1 MDFQASVANAM
12 KAPGLSHMR
21 PVIEKE
27 LLHYD
32 LLFIL
37 DKEGLLDNLTFQG
50 GTSLRL
56 CYGAPRFSEDL
67 DFVGGHDFASQQL
80 MAIKDCIEHYIGKRY
95 GLEVIVKTPS
105 SLQNQIEQQE
115 LNVDKWQVA
124 IVTSPGQKH
133 LPRQRIKLEVVNIP
147 AYSREPQALKL
158 NYDFLPDGYADTLIM
173 TESLDE
179 VMTEKLVSL
188 VNCQRYV
195 RHRDI
200 WDLRW
205 LKQQGA
211 QMNMTWLSN
220 KIRDYSIANYTERL
234 DKMWQDLPGIIHGD
248 AFQSELTRFIPMDVQ
263 QRTLAKDKFY
273 DHLSNE
279 IRGLL
284 ETVRRELNNTP
295 TENEFRM

>member
-1 MDFQASVANAM
+1 MDFQSLVEKAM
-12 KAPGLSHMR
+12 AIPGLSHMR

-37 DKEGLLDNLTFQG
+37 DKEGLLDSLTFQG

-56 CYGAPRFSEDL
+56 CYGAPRLSEDL
-67 DFVGGHDFASQQL
+67 DFVGGRDFTSQQL
-80 MAIKDCIEHYIGKRY
+80 MAIKNCIEHYISKRY
-95 GLEVIVKTPS
+95 ELEVTVKLPS
-105 SLQNQIEQQE
+105 SLKNQAERQG

-124 IVTSPGQKH
+124 IVTSPEQKH
-133 LPRQRIKLEVVNIP
+133 LPKQRIKLEVVNIP

-158 NYDFLPDGYADTLIM
+158 NYDFLPDGYVDTLIM

-179 VMTEKLVSL
+179 LMTDKLVSL
-188 VNCQRYV
+188 VNCRRYV

-211 QMNMTWLSN
+211 QMNLNWLTN
-220 KIRDYSIANYTERL
+220 KISDYGIADYTGML
-234 DKMWQDLPGIIHGD
+234 DTMWKNLPEIIHGD
-248 AFQSELTRFIPMDVQ
+248 AFKAEMSRFIPMGVQ

-273 DHLSNE
+273 HHLSNE

-284 ETVRRELNNTP
+284 ETVKRQLNDAP
-295 TENEFRM
+295 AENKFRM

>member
-105 SLQNQIEQQE
+105 SLQKQI
-115 LNVDKWQVA
+115 N
-124 IVTSPGQKH
+124 
-133 LPRQRIKLEVVNIP
+133 
-147 AYSREPQALKL
+147 SR
-158 NYDFLPDGYADTLIM
+158 N
-173 TESLDE
+173 
-179 VMTEKLVSL
+179 
-188 VNCQRYV
+188 
-195 RHRDI
+195 
-200 WDLRW
+200 
-205 LKQQGA
+205 
-211 QMNMTWLSN
+211 
-220 KIRDYSIANYTERL
+220 
-234 DKMWQDLPGIIHGD
+234 
-248 AFQSELTRFIPMDVQ
+248 
-263 QRTLAKDKFY
+263 
-273 DHLSNE
+273 
-279 IRGLL
+279 
-284 ETVRRELNNTP
+284 
-295 TENEFRM
+295 

>member
-1 MDFQASVANAM
+1 MAM
-12 KAPGLSHMR
+12 KTPGLSHMR

-27 LLHYD
+27 LVHYD

-67 DFVGGHDFASQQL
+67 DFVGGHGFASQQL

-95 GLEVIVKTPS
+95 ELEVKVKTPS

-124 IVTSPGQKH
+124 IETSPGRKH

-173 TESLDE
+173 TESLNE
-179 VMTEKLVSL
+179 VMTDKLVSL

-220 KIRDYSIANYTERL
+220 KIRDYGIANYTERL
-234 DKMWQDLPGIIHGD
+234 DKMWQALPGIIHGH
-248 AFQSELTRFIPMDVQ
+248 AFKFEMTRFIPMDVQ
-263 QRTLAKDKFY
+263 QRTLAKEKFY

-284 ETVRRELNNTP
+284 EIVKRELNTP
-295 TENEFRM
+295 TKNEFPM